1 MKPTEPDPNPAQP
14 LSRTSRPASTVLL
27 ALVLVTVVTA
37 ALPGAGAQAVPAGAT
52 VTASCLS
59 SNTAEQN
66 LSATMHNIFLVMA
79 GIGGGIVVLAL
90 VYWGINHSAQAF
102 EDPSPEQ
109 RMRQKRIFFDIII
122 GGVIILGAAT
132 IWGVVAGTVVGAP
145 C

>member
-1 MKPTEPDPNPAQP
+1 MKPPEPGTNAAHY
-14 LSRTSRPASTVLL
+14 LSRTSRLAAMGLL
-27 ALVLVTVVTA
+27 ALVLVTVVTT
-37 ALPGAGAQAVPAGAT
+37 ALPGARAQAAPAGTA
-52 VTASCLS
+52 VTASCLN

-66 LSATMHNIFLVMA
+66 LSATMHNIFIVMA

-109 RMRQKRIFFDIII
+109 RMKQKRIFFDIIV

-132 IWGVVAGTVVGAP
+132 IWGVVAGAVVGAP

>member
-1 MKPTEPDPNPAQP
+1 MKPPEPGPNPAQR
-14 LSRTSRPASTVLL
+14 LSRTSRLLAMGLL
-27 ALVLVTVVTA
+27 ALVLVTAVTA
-37 ALPGAGAQAVPAGAT
+37 ALPGARAQAAPAGT
-52 VTASCLS
+52 PVTASCLN

-109 RMRQKRIFFDIII
+109 RMKQKRIFFDIII
-122 GGVIILGAAT
+122 GGVIILAAAS
-132 IWGVVAGTVVGAP
+132 IWGVVAGAVVGAP